1 MSYTVRFDRGN
12 RGWTCSVFALD
23 GNGKKAGETVASGTG
38 TTQDAAK
45 EAALNTTSHDA
56 IRAALTAADPT
67 RPHWLQNGHARSHDA
82 ATQARMGPRTRA
94 ERFQAH
100 RKERGERG

>member
-23 GNGKKAGETVASGTG
+23 GNGMKSGETVASGTG

-45 EAALNTTSHDA
+45 EAALNATSHDA
-56 IRAALTAADPT
+56 IRAALTAADPG
-67 RPHWLQNGHARSHDA
+67 RPHWLQNGESHAA
-82 ATQARMGPRTRA
+82 AQARVGPRTRA